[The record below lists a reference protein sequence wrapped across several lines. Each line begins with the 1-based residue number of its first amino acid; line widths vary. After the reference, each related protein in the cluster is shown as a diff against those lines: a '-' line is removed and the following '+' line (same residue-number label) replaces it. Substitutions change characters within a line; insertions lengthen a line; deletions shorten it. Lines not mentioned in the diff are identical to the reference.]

1 MRGIKT
7 IRSLIFFIIICTLP
21 ISACSKSSQA
31 DVVNDGLVINAI
43 SFGLGGEPNKT
54 LVTYNFNIWNKTR
67 NTVLIRS
74 IEPVLSDALQQRLI
88 DSEMINEVNRT
99 INGSASE
106 IFTGSFELNTQGLD
120 KQAIEK
126 LNIKLDKFRIITEQE
141 LGLETH

>member
-1 MRGIKT
+1 
-7 IRSLIFFIIICTLP
+7 
-21 ISACSKSSQA
+21 
-31 DVVNDGLVINAI
+31 
-43 SFGLGGEPNKT
+43 
-54 LVTYNFNIWNKTR
+54 
-67 NTVLIRS
+67 
-74 IEPVLSDALQQRLI
+74 
-88 DSEMINEVNRT
+88 MINEVNRS